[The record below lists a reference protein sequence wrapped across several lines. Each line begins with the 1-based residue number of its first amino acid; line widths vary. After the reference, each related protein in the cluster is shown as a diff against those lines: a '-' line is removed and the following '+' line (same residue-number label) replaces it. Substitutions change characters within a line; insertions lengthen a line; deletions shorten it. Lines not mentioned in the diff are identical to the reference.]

1 MKLPIKAG
9 DKTVYMDSE
18 EWEREMKWRED
29 AEKAFLS
36 KMWKVLS
43 GK

>member
-1 MKLPIKAG
+1 MKLPIKVV
-9 DKTVYMDSE
+9 DKIFYMDSE
-18 EWEREMKWRED
+18 EWEREMKWREG